1 MSSYIFSIHTT
12 VAVNKPMEILEN
24 KTFDELTIGETAELI
39 RTVTEQDILLFAC
52 LSGDNNPLHLDEE
65 YAKSTQF
72 GQRIAHGMFSALLV
86 TTAVATKLPGPGTI
100 YRGQDMK
107 FQRPIF
113 IGDTITAKLEL
124 IEKKKRGNLIKI
136 SCTMTN
142 QRDEVVFSGISTAI
156 APTEKIKIKASPL
169 PKLSFEAE
177 V

>member
-1 MSSYIFSIHTT
+1 
-12 VAVNKPMEILEN
+12 METLEN
-24 KTFDELTIGETAELI
+24 KTFDELTIGDTAELI

-124 IEKKKRGNLIKI
+124 TEKKKRGNLIKI

-142 QRDEVVFSGISTAI
+142 QRDEVVFSGVSTAI

-177 V
+177 G